1 MGGLG
6 GRGRE
11 GDVEAGGADVEA
23 GGGAAAAAPRRRWAA
38 AGVFARARAGEK
50 KGGANDDSGAE
61 EGPGDAAGAG
71 APPSARQRAQPLR
84 ASASAFVREALED
97 MLQEQRRE
105 KHPSS
110 PESVARSS
118 YSSKGSLL
126 EAEAALL
133 AHQGSGGSGNFGNFG
148 ADERGLSSFTRR
160 ASVRRMAAETSF
172 SARTFWLELF
182 YHQFFPLSVPLMAAL
197 EGGVRMAVSNRIFVV
212 PLRASRG
219 GGPTAV
225 VFCALQFICCLGMW
239 ASWVMLVLA
248 YTAFAGETAF
258 GRGVRPMTLD
268 VCITNV
274 LWLLRNLVVATK
286 YAYVPRVEYDVLRK
300 RLLTREEHGL
310 RMMGG
315 GWRDPLQSR
324 QVARELML
332 AAMRRRVI
340 ARASAGGFRVSS
352 AGEVWWAQQ
361 LARLRRSR
369 GDTMRESVG
378 DSEVARLSDKTA
390 GDDNQDALPSNNI
403 LNNGGSAMPRITEE
417 VANGGVNSSGE
428 CDATDSVTEAERGRT
443 KGSSECRLGRLRTP
457 DVAESKAPV
466 PLAGGAV
473 GVSSPSPSSADDDD
487 AALSN
492 DCCEGPPSRKAFA
505 QELLETFPLDP
516 EDGLSAAFYTTAT
529 EWLNVGEAELAD
541 GYGLA
546 CSRGEQRL
554 CAEADARDSMQD
566 GTSFVPMRVIAA
578 YIVHRATGSNERRAR
593 QMIAAERASAL
604 KRRSIADG
612 PGDPIGTPQDSSGTD
627 WMWLAIWINAV
638 LGSLISPLWRLI
650 GLDTRSGATW
660 ALSAIL
666 YPMSFFGLL
675 SSVLFVVVAGIDFA
689 RRSRFSFQLNA
700 LLVSGTIGGDPP
712 EQPIVMTSR
721 RRDVMAGKGTR
732 ACCKRT
738 ARLRLSLEA
747 LEARLSVHWAY
758 AESAQAWL
766 AARQLLMD
774 FGRMY
779 IRYWARALAGASYSA
794 RASVCV
800 CVRACVRALC
810 ARACGARTDSAD
822 AKRGTRDITGSRIKL
837 FLYFYAAYVVA
848 LVAVIFGALIADNN
862 CCDNTDGY
870 LITQVIYHVVIF
882 LALLARVAFAA
893 GDYND
898 MNQRQLTSLA
908 ALRMA
913 LRQRLHRDRDMHRCE
928 RARAEASLDALGIA
942 AEAVS
947 ADNAVNVLR
956 VVGFASG
963 YSLIAF
969 LGAIVGAAAAI
980 GAEQIY
986 NSGSN

>member
-1 MGGLG
+1 
-6 GRGRE
+6 
-11 GDVEAGGADVEA
+11 
-23 GGGAAAAAPRRRWAA
+23 
-38 AGVFARARAGEK
+38 
-50 KGGANDDSGAE
+50 
-61 EGPGDAAGAG
+61 
-71 APPSARQRAQPLR
+71 
-84 ASASAFVREALED
+84 
-97 MLQEQRRE
+97 
-105 KHPSS
+105 
-110 PESVARSS
+110 
-118 YSSKGSLL
+118 
-126 EAEAALL
+126 
-133 AHQGSGGSGNFGNFG
+133 
-148 ADERGLSSFTRR
+148 
-160 ASVRRMAAETSF
+160 MAAETSF

-300 RLLTREEHGL
+300 RMLTREEHGL

-390 GDDNQDALPSNNI
+390 GEDNQDALPSNNV
-403 LNNGGSAMPRITEE
+403 LNNGSSAMPRITEE

-428 CDATDSVTEAERGRT
+428 CDATDGVTDAERGRT
-443 KGSSECRLGRLRTP
+443 KGSSERRLGRLRTP
-457 DVAESKAPV
+457 GVAESKAPA
-466 PLAGGAV
+466 PLAGAAV

-627 WMWLAIWINAV
+627 WMWLAIWINAI

-779 IRYWARALAGASYSA
+779 I
-794 RASVCV
+794 
-800 CVRACVRALC
+800 
-810 ARACGARTDSAD
+810 
-822 AKRGTRDITGSRIKL
+822 SRIKL